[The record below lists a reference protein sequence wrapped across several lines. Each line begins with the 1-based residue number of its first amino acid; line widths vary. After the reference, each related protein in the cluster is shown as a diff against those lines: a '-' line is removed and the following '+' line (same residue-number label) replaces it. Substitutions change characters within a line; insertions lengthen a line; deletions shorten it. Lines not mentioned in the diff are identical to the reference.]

1 VLRPRV
7 GAALLA
13 VQVFF
18 GVHYFA
24 AKLALGM
31 VPARAWATLRIVA
44 AALLLLGWQL
54 LRRRGMPPRHEWG
67 RLALFSLFGITIN
80 QLLFAEGLSRTTPSH
95 SAILNSLIPVMTL
108 VIAMIV
114 RHERATPARIGA
126 VAVSFVSVLVLLR
139 VESFRLDDRL
149 VVGDLLTL
157 ANAASF
163 SLYLVMSRR
172 AMRRMDPLGATAVIL
187 GFGALGVSAV
197 GAPALAQVPFA
208 TLPVRFWLLMGYA
221 VVFATVVCYGL
232 NAYALSH
239 TDSSM
244 VALFIYLQPPI
255 ATALS
260 MIFLGERPDLR
271 FWIAALGVFA
281 GVGLAIRAHA
291 AERRSRPGDTSGGA
305 YTRFDTLAPGEP

>member
-1 VLRPRV
+1 MLRPRV
-7 GAALLA
+7 AAALIA

-31 VPARAWATLRIVA
+31 VPARAWATMRIAAA
-44 AALLLLGWQL
+44 AALLLLWQA
-54 LRRRGMPPRHEWG
+54 LRRRGTPPRREWA
-67 RLALFSLFGITIN
+67 RLALFALFGITLN
-80 QLLFAEGLSRTTPSH
+80 QILFAEGLSRTTPSH

-108 VIAMIV
+108 VIAMIA
-114 RHERATPARIGA
+114 RHERATPGRLGA

-157 ANAASF
+157 ANGASF
-163 SLYLVMSRR
+163 SLYLVMSRG
-172 AMRRMDPLGATAVIL
+172 AMRRLDPLGATAVIL

-197 GAPALAQVPFA
+197 GATALAQVPFA
-208 TLPVRFWLLMGYA
+208 ALPLRFWLLVGYA
-221 VVFATVVCYGL
+221 VVFATVVTYGL

-260 MIFLGERPDLR
+260 MIFLGERPGPR
-271 FWIAALGVFA
+271 FWIAAAGVFT

-291 AERRSRPGDTSGGA
+291 AERAVS
-305 YTRFDTLAPGEP
+305 AP

>member
-1 VLRPRV
+1 
-7 GAALLA
+7 
-13 VQVFF
+13 
-18 GVHYFA
+18 
-24 AKLALGM
+24 
-31 VPARAWATLRIVA
+31 
-44 AALLLLGWQL
+44 
-54 LRRRGMPPRHEWG
+54 
-67 RLALFSLFGITIN
+67 
-80 QLLFAEGLSRTTPSH
+80 
-95 SAILNSLIPVMTL
+95 
-108 VIAMIV
+108 
-114 RHERATPARIGA
+114 
-126 VAVSFVSVLVLLR
+126 VLVLLR

-157 ANAASF
+157 ANGASF

-197 GAPALAQVPFA
+197 GAPALAHVPVA
-208 TLPVRFWLLMGYA
+208 TLPVRFWMLMGYA
-221 VVFATVVCYGL
+221 VVFATVVCYAL

-260 MIFLGERPDLR
+260 MSFLGERPDLR
-271 FWIAALGVFA
+271 FWIAAAGVFV

-291 AERRSRPGDTSGGA
+291 TERASRPDDTAGGT
-305 YTRFDTLAPGEP
+305 YTRLESLAPGEP